1 MSPRYTFNALSL
13 RYAWYKRSDGLAA
26 HILTLLLEL
35 EHSRPR
41 KLHQGFAS
49 NEINHLD

>member
-1 MSPRYTFNALSL
+1 MKISL

-35 EHSRPR
+35 EHTRGHP
-41 KLHQGFAS
+41 LHEGFNRS
-49 NEINHLD
+49 D